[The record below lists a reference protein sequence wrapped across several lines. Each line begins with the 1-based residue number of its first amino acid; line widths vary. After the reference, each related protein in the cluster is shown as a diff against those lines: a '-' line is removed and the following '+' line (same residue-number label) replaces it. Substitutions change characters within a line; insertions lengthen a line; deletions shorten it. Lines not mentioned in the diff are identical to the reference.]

1 MLALSLTQRIWLIVV
16 AAMLTVFVGISIFS
30 TLHTRE
36 HLQEQ
41 INDQNS
47 DAAAVLAGALA
58 RVGGGGPELEKV
70 VDNQFNLGHYSL
82 IRVEDGSGKVVYQ
95 RQRSLDSGTPDTFSA
110 LLSLALEQGEAL
122 ILGEWSSLKRV
133 VIETDPTFASRLLWD
148 NILRILMFC
157 ALASLI
163 LGFGGLALIKLQ
175 TRGLRPLQDHAEAIA
190 NRQFETRPLPPIA
203 EYRPLAEALNIL
215 ADKVRLILQ
224 QDARKLEKWSL
235 ESQTDKITGLMNRE
249 PFLGTLKE
257 QLKRQGQEQT
267 GVLALVRV
275 MDLAALNR
283 SQGRVVMDNLIRE
296 IGLALRRLTLRMG
309 GWSAGRLNGSDFAI
323 LCPSTDDVEFSAQ
336 QIHETMMNVVVQQ
349 GLEDVIRM
357 PGSACAVAQKNTIG
371 ALLTCLDACLAEN
384 ETATIPAMTLTEV
397 SNEQISSANETV
409 GQWRDTLDRA
419 FAEKLFYLGDFPVVD
434 AEGDFVHIEAPVRIG
449 LDDHEY
455 TAADFLPW
463 VSRLNLSQNLDKVVI
478 ELALEKIQVTGRDV
492 CINFSFSA
500 LTDNSFAEWLVNRL
514 KEDDMWASKLWIEF
528 QETVIFRNLDAFKQ
542 LATALKD
549 SGVKLG
555 VEHAGY
561 QIAQMG
567 KLNRIGVDY
576 LKIDSAFV
584 RDIHQNPANQKLVR
598 NLVELLD
605 ALNIRIFS
613 EGVASID
620 EWKALVR
627 TGVNGFTGPA
637 VTNIIAP
644 TPSKEAETPANE
656 ERATE
661 EKAPIEFNR

>member
-1 MLALSLTQRIWLIVV
+1 MLALSLTQRIWLLVV
-16 AAMLTVFVGISIFS
+16 TAMFGVFIGISVFS
-30 TLHTRE
+30 TLHTRT
-36 HLQEQ
+36 HLEEQ
-41 INDQNS
+41 INTQNN
-47 DAAAVLAGALA
+47 DAAVILAGALT
-58 RVGGGGPELEKV
+58 RVNNGPELEKI
-70 VDNQFNLGHYSL
+70 VDNQFSLGHYRL

-95 RQRSLDSGTPDTFSA
+95 RQRSLDSGTPDA
-110 LLSLALEQGEAL
+110 LNATLSLTLIPGESL
-122 ILGEWSSLKRV
+122 ILGDWSNLKRV
-133 VIETDPTFASRLLWD
+133 VIESDPTFASSLLWT
-148 NILRILMFC
+148 NILRIFMFC
-157 ALASLI
+157 AVASII
-163 LGFGGLALIKLQ
+163 LGFGGLALVKLQ

-224 QDARKLEKWSL
+224 QDARKLEKWNL

-249 PFLGTLKE
+249 PFLGTLKD
-257 QLKRQGQEQT
+257 QLKRQAADQT
-267 GVLALVRV
+267 GVLALVRI

-296 IGLALRRLTLRMG
+296 MGLALRRLTLRMG

-323 LCPSTDDVEFSAQ
+323 LCPSTEDVPFSAQ

-357 PGSACAVAQKNTIG
+357 PGSACAVNHKNTIG
-371 ALLTCLDACLAEN
+371 SLLTCLDTCLAEN
-384 ETATIPAMTLTEV
+384 EAATVPQMTLTEV
-397 SNEQISSANETV
+397 STEQVSSANETV
-409 GQWRDTLDRA
+409 GQWRNTLDRA

-478 ELALEKIQVTGRDV
+478 ELALQKIRATNRDV

-514 KEDDMWASKLWIEF
+514 KEDEHWASKLWIEF
-528 QETVIFRNLDAFKQ
+528 QETVVFRNLEAFKH
-542 LATALKD
+542 LASAVKGT
-549 SGVKLG
+549 GVKLG

-584 RDIHQNPANQKLVR
+584 RDIQQNPANQKLVR
-598 NLVELLD
+598 SLVELLD
-605 ALNIRIFS
+605 ALNIRVFS

-644 TPSKEAETPANE
+644 TPSKEAEKSANDE
-656 ERATE
+656 VPED
-661 EKAPIEFNR
+661 KAPIEFHQ